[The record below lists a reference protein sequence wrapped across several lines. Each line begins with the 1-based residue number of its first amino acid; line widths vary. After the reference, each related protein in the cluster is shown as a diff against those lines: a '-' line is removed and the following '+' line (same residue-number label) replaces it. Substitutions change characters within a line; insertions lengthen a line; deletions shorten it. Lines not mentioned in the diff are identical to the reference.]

1 RRRKLLSQPHLCRR
15 PRSSTRR
22 LHETTMSQ
30 KFGNSRWVREGF
42 LDNRVEGTVVGRIH
56 FAVIGAVDLYLRGNF
71 KPDIAGLAIRFRN
84 RRFEDDDVA
93 GQVIGDM
100 ENPQI
105 GTVNLISFDP
115 HPNLVPHPY
124 IEWFSLRKHHYRIEL
139 EPTDAWVMSE
149 AELES
154 IQLDSQRIREA
165 LASTNTEP
173 AIREDSDW
181 V

>member
-1 RRRKLLSQPHLCRR
+1 
-15 PRSSTRR
+15 
-22 LHETTMSQ
+22 MSQ

-56 FAVIGAVDLYLRGNF
+56 FAVIGAVDFYLRGNF
-71 KPDIAGLAIRFRN
+71 KPDIAGQAVWFRN
-84 RRFEDDDVA
+84 RRFEDDDMA

-124 IEWFSLRKHHYRIEL
+124 IEWFSSRKHHYRIEL
-139 EPTDAWVMSE
+139 EPADAWVMSE
-149 AELES
+149 AELAG
-154 IQLDSQRIREA
+154 IDPDSQRIREA
-165 LASTNTEP
+165 LASTDPTPVSHE
-173 AIREDSDW
+173 ESDW